1 MTELVRDPF
10 SIAPGTVQQGQ
21 KRVRAY
27 SAGRLVVDSVAPL
40 LVWEHQYF
48 PQYFFAEGDL
58 EVELVPAGKGPR
70 SKILG
75 PSELFDVVVDGVL
88 PKAARRYPE
97 ASAPDVREAFTLT
110 WADFETW
117 MEEDELVY
125 THPRSPYVRIDT
137 LASSRHVRV
146 VADGVVVAESTR
158 PVILHET
165 GLGPRYYLP
174 RVDVRMDL
182 LTPAS
187 TQSHCPYKGTASYW
201 GLAVGEIEVVDAVWS
216 YATPFPEATKVE
228 GLVSFWTEKDDAL
241 ELWVDGTRVGQ
252 P

>member
-1 MTELVRDPF
+1 MTELTRDPF
-10 SIAPGTVQQGQ
+10 TIAPGTVQQGQ
-21 KRVRAY
+21 RRVRAY

-48 PQYFFAEGDL
+48 PQYFFSEGDL

-70 SKILG
+70 SKVLG

-88 PKAARRYPE
+88 RKAARRYPE
-97 ASAPDVREAFTLT
+97 APAPEMREAFTLT
-110 WADFETW
+110 WADFDTW
-117 MEEDELVY
+117 LEEDELVY
-125 THPRSPYVRIDT
+125 THPRSPYVRVDA

-182 LTPAS
+182 LTLTS

-201 GLAVGEIEVVDAVWS
+201 RLAVGDVEVPDAVWS
-216 YATPFPEATKVE
+216 YATPFPEATKVA
-228 GLVSFWTEKDDAL
+228 GMVSFWAEKDDAL
-241 ELWVDGTRVGQ
+241 ELWVDGARADNR
-252 P
+252 